1 MSTKKDKP
9 IYLHLAY
16 STTSKD
22 RQLTCTGDCN
32 VVLHNDGT
40 MKSIKDYILKTI
52 QKEFP
57 EKEWNEITIINLS
70 QISKELYFR
79 LFPESSPKVEAEPQE
94 PTE

>member
-52 QKEFP
+52 EKEFP
-57 EKEWNEITIINLS
+57 EKEWNEITVINLS

-79 LFPESSPKVEAEPQE
+79 LFPENRADVEAEQE
-94 PTE
+94 ESQD

>member
-32 VVLHNDGT
+32 VVLHNGAT
-40 MKSIKDYILKTI
+40 MKAIKDYILDAVEK
-52 QKEFP
+52 KLP
-57 EKEWNEITIINLS
+57 EKEWNEITVINLS

-79 LFPESSPKVEAEPQE
+79 LFPENSPKVEAESQE

>member
-32 VVLHNDGT
+32 VVLHNDAT
-40 MKSIKDYILKTI
+40 MKSIKDYILDSVTKAL
-52 QKEFP
+52 P
-57 EKEWNEITIINLS
+57 EKEWNEITVISLS

-79 LFPESSPKVEAEPQE
+79 LFPENRADVEAESQE

>member
-1 MSTKKDKP
+1 MSTQKDKP

-22 RQLTCTGDCN
+22 RKLTCTGDCN
-32 VVLHNDGT
+32 VVLHNDAT
-40 MKSIKDYILKTI
+40 MKSIKDYILDSVTKAL
-52 QKEFP
+52 P
-57 EKEWNEITIINLS
+57 EKEWNEITVINLS

>member
-22 RQLTCTGDCN
+22 RKLTCTGDCN
-32 VVLHNDGT
+32 VVLHNDAT
-40 MKSIKDYILKTI
+40 MKSIKDYNLNAVE
-52 QKEFP
+52 KELP

-79 LFPESSPKVEAEPQE
+79 LFPENSPNVEAKQE
-94 PTE
+94 ESQD